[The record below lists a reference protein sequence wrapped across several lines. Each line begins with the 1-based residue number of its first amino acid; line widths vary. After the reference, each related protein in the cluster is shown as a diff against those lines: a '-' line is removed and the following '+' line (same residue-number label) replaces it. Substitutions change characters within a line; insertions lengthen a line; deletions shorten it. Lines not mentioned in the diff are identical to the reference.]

1 MLAPETPIE
10 DVPLAV
16 VDVETT
22 GLNPQAGDR
31 VCEIAVLRADPG
43 PWGEPGL
50 EVVSLVNPGRPIGA
64 GARAVNG
71 IEDDDVAN
79 APPFHALIA
88 EVNTALDGA
97 VLVAHNVP
105 FDVGFLRAEYRRAGT
120 RFPTMQALDTLELAR
135 RCFRFRRNGLGDVA
149 WQLGVSAPGLH
160 RAEGDVWATYYVLQ
174 RMIDELREFGYQTLG
189 DFLAARRVPPPDRVM
204 GASGLPRTTR
214 NRRARRAP
222 RRHSLRQTGR
232 DERAGCQATL
242 GAGSVPSSP
251 TATYVMTSAPF
262 ALTALWL
269 AGGRIEAN
277 QLAAITRQLSFPLA
291 QESRPLLPEH

>member
-1 MLAPETPIE
+1 MIAGQILAISRQLSALVLRVIEMFAPETLIE

-31 VCEIAVLRADPG
+31 VCEIAGLRVDPG
-43 PWGEPGL
+43 EAPRLW
-50 EVVSLVNPGRPIGA
+50 VSLVNPGRPIGA
-64 GARAVNG
+64 GAQAVNG
-71 IEDDDVAN
+71 IADDAVAD

-105 FDVGFLRAEYRRAGT
+105 FDVGFLRAEYRRAGR

-149 WQLGVSAPGLH
+149 RQLGVSAPGLH
-160 RAEGDVWATYYVLQ
+160 RAAGDVWATYRVLQ

-189 DFLAARRVPPPDRVM
+189 DFLAARRVPPPDRAM
-204 GASGLPRTTR
+204 GASGLPEPLATAVRDGRPIAIRYAKPGETNERVISPLLVDGPYLVAHCHLR
-214 NRRARRAP
+214 N
-222 RRHSLRQTGR
+222 
-232 DERAGCQATL
+232 DERTFRL
-242 GAGSVPSSP
+242 D
-251 TATYVMTSAPF
+251 
-262 ALTALWL
+262 
-269 AGGRIEAN
+269 RIEAAWWPN
-277 QLAAITRQLSFPLA
+277 RS
-291 QESRPLLPEH
+291 

>member
-1 MLAPETPIE
+1 MFAPETPIE

-43 PWGEPGL
+43 SWGEPGL

-71 IEDDDVAN
+71 IADDDVAD
-79 APPFHALIA
+79 APPFHTLIA
-88 EVNTALDGA
+88 EINAALDGA

-105 FDVGFLRAEYRRAGT
+105 FDLGFLRAEYRRAGK
-120 RFPTMQALDTLELAR
+120 RFPTVQALDTLELAR

-149 WQLGVSAPGLH
+149 WQLRVSAPGLH

-174 RMIDELREFGYQTLG
+174 RMIEILYDEGRHTLG
-189 DFLAARRVPPPDRVM
+189 DFLDARRSRR
-204 GASGLPRTTR
+204 RT
-214 NRRARRAP
+214 AP
-222 RRHSLRQTGR
+222 R
-232 DERAGCQATL
+232 A
-242 GAGSVPSSP
+242 
-251 TATYVMTSAPF
+251 
-262 ALTALWL
+262 
-269 AGGRIEAN
+269 
-277 QLAAITRQLSFPLA
+277 
-291 QESRPLLPEH
+291 

>member
-1 MLAPETPIE
+1 MIAVSRQAISFWLRVIEMFAPETPIE

-71 IEDDDVAN
+71 IADDDVAD

-174 RMIDELREFGYQTLG
+174 RMIDELREFDYQTLG
-189 DFLAARRVPPPDRVM
+189 DFLAARRVPPPDRAM
-204 GASGLPRTTR
+204 GASGLPEPLATAVRDGRPVAIRYAKPGETNER
-214 NRRARRAP
+214 VVRPLFVDGPYLVA
-222 RRHSLRQTGR
+222 HCHLRD
-232 DERAGCQATL
+232 DERTFRL
-242 GAGSVPSSP
+242 DRI
-251 TATYVMTSAPF
+251 
-262 ALTALWL
+262 L
-269 AGGRIEAN
+269 AVWWPGER
-277 QLAAITRQLSFPLA
+277 
-291 QESRPLLPEH
+291 